1 MNYLLQFRDWYFR
14 SLESI
19 PIFISVILFISIKN
33 NAENFILFFLGSF
46 LFLHFFAHK
55 LLGVEYN
62 DKVTAFS
69 PNNSLNTIGK
79 LFFAISL
86 LAVIWFVSPLID
98 LKLKEIISG
107 FNSGY
112 LLIIACLFLII
123 MLIYFFIEGLI
134 GRGVGREN
142 YSANKILFTTMK
154 LVIYREEKRE
164 IRYEELKWEEKENLI
179 IELGKAGAGNS
190 TKLKID
196 LSKFRK
202 RDRNQIRTLLIENQ
216 K

>member
-1 MNYLLQFRDWYFR
+1 
-14 SLESI
+14 
-19 PIFISVILFISIKN
+19 
-33 NAENFILFFLGSF
+33 
-46 LFLHFFAHK
+46 
-55 LLGVEYN
+55 
-62 DKVTAFS
+62 
-69 PNNSLNTIGK
+69 
-79 LFFAISL
+79 
-86 LAVIWFVSPLID
+86 
-98 LKLKEIISG
+98 
-107 FNSGY
+107 
-112 LLIIACLFLII
+112 

-202 RDRNQIRTLLIENQ
+202 RDRNKIRTLLIENQ